1 MSPAADGVLD
11 ELDALLEAN
20 VGRSRLRS
28 GLRTPWGRVRLRDP
42 RASDAEAVHAVLL
55 GVLSEGGGFVALPDE
70 VGADPS
76 PTRRALADIESG
88 VGVGVVAELNGRLV
102 GYAFARPP
110 GPKRLSHVV
119 HLDIALVPEV
129 RGAGVGGALLDQ
141 LIEQARG
148 APDVRKLSLAVFAD
162 NEAAVALYRSRGFV
176 KEGLRIQEVQGP
188 GGSYRDDLLM
198 ALFVD

>member
-1 MSPAADGVLD
+1 M
-11 ELDALLEAN
+11 LDA
-20 VGRSRLRS
+20 
-28 GLRTPWGRVRLRDP
+28 D
-42 RASDAEAVHAVLL
+42 
-55 GVLSEGGGFVALPDE
+55 
-70 VGADPS
+70 
-76 PTRRALADIESG
+76 TRRHVERTAQIATDRVGGRRVVEGSDITPADMDHAWRFYLSTVRKFYWGNQYLNRAFFEVMHARFRDRMMLIF
-88 VGVGVVAELNGRLV
+88 AELNGRVV